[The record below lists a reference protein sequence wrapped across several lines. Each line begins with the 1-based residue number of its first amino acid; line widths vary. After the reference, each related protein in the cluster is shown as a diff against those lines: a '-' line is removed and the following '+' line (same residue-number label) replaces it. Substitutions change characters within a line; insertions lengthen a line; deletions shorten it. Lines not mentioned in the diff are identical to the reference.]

1 MANTSTDNAYI
12 AEIANFVFDDRITA
26 AEVNDHIADV
36 ASSAFHTAI
45 EASKALDKVPKP
57 TGTRPGVIWLFSEG
71 VRMFWR
77 ISGRQRVADM
87 ARATAKIKWRAAYDA
102 AKKSA

>member
-1 MANTSTDNAYI
+1 MANTDKAYI
-12 AEIANFVFDDRITA
+12 AEIANFVFDDRLTA
-26 AEVNDHIADV
+26 NEINDHVADV

-45 EASKALDKVPKP
+45 EASAALNKVPRP
-57 TGTRPGVIWLFSEG
+57 TGHRPGVVWLVSEG

-77 ISGRQRVADM
+77 IAGRQQVHDM
-87 ARATAKIKWRAAYDA
+87 ARATSKLKWRSAYET

>member
-1 MANTSTDNAYI
+1 MANNDNTYI

-26 AEVNDHIADV
+26 AEVNDHVADV

-45 EASKALDKVPKP
+45 EASKSLDRVPKP
-57 TGTRPGVIWLFSEG
+57 TGHRPGVVWLVSEG

-77 ISGRQRVADM
+77 IAGRQKVADM
-87 ARATAKIKWRAAYDA
+87 GRATAKVKWRSAYET
-102 AKKSA
+102 AKKTA